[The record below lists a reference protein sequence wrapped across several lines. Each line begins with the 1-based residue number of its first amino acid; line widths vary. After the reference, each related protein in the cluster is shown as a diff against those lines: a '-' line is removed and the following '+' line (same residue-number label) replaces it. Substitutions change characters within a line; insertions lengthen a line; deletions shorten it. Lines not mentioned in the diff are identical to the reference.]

1 MAAAAWDDSEHFR
14 EQMPILGVLAFSAY
28 PGVSNYLRCYTS
40 ILYDLEPNTSL
51 SVTHLLYVVDEG
63 VEQMILTTHSP
74 FNLWFNL

>member
-1 MAAAAWDDSEHFR
+1 MAAAWDDSEHFR

-28 PGVSNYLRCYTS
+28 PGVSSYLRCYTS
-40 ILYDLEPNTSL
+40 ILCDLEPNTSL

-63 VEQMILTTHSP
+63 VEQMILTTLSP

>member
-51 SVTHLLYVVDEG
+51 
-63 VEQMILTTHSP
+63 
-74 FNLWFNL
+74 F